1 MAEHIKPRVHKLLTQ
16 VSIMHNEAVYVR
28 HNELNPWVRKRN
40 GIKFYVGQLFYLNS
54 STTCLCAILAQPR
67 TQGFIFA
74 PVALP
79 LRKNPGPG
87 WSRDT
92 FISCNP
98 WGGGGVRPSMR
109 QMVITSAM
117 FYSSLY
123 FAIVNSHLYS
133 SIILKPKQV
142 MKCLEAVYFG
152 RDVIAVLPT
161 GYGKSLI
168 FHLLPSLFYDK
179 LTSASNK
186 RAVVIVVSPLN
197 ALIENQIKKSYQGNI
212 KAGILNVK
220 KGKDDE
226 DLRLKLVGTDLLLRD
241 AMYDI
246 IYRHPEAFLSCKEG
260 MELLQS
266 VPYQKSVRAIIVDE
280 AHCIL
285 EWYVCRV

>member
-1 MAEHIKPRVHKLLTQ
+1 
-16 VSIMHNEAVYVR
+16 
-28 HNELNPWVRKRN
+28 
-40 GIKFYVGQLFYLNS
+40 
-54 STTCLCAILAQPR
+54 
-67 TQGFIFA
+67 
-74 PVALP
+74 
-79 LRKNPGPG
+79 
-87 WSRDT
+87 
-92 FISCNP
+92 
-98 WGGGGVRPSMR
+98 MR

-117 FYSSLY
+117 FYSSLH

-142 MKCLEAVYFG
+142 KCLEAVYFG

-168 FHLLPSLFYDK
+168 FHLLPSLFCDK

-226 DLRLKLVGTDLLLRD
+226 DLRLNQVGTDLLLRD

-246 IYRHPEAFLSCKEG
+246 YMHPRHFCLVKKGWNSFRVCLIRNQFGLLLSMKLIVFSNGMYVECEIEVHTRGEMLGLRVCK
-260 MELLQS
+260 S
-266 VPYQKSVRAIIVDE
+266 IANPVTNSKFATICHICTRANLMQTLNLHRI
-280 AHCIL
+280 CIFVNL
-285 EWYVCRV
+285 

>member
-1 MAEHIKPRVHKLLTQ
+1 MNTIYLVLLALMKIRNLVPRVLSPPPLLSRCEKTLVQ
-16 VSIMHNEAVYVR
+16 TGHVTH
-28 HNELNPWVRKRN
+28 
-40 GIKFYVGQLFYLNS
+40 LFPA
-54 STTCLCAILAQPR
+54 TR
-67 TQGFIFA
+67 
-74 PVALP
+74 
-79 LRKNPGPG
+79 
-87 WSRDT
+87 
-92 FISCNP
+92 
-98 WGGGGVRPSMR
+98 GGVRPSMR

-117 FYSSLY
+117 FYSSLH

-133 SIILKPKQV
+133 SIIFKPKQV
-142 MKCLEAVYFG
+142 KCLEAVYFG

-168 FHLLPSLFYDK
+168 FHLLPSLFCDK

-197 ALIENQIKKSYQGNI
+197 ALIENRIKKSYQGNI
-212 KAGILNVK
+212 KSGILNVK

-226 DLRLKLVGTDLLLRD
+226 DLRLNLVGTELLLRD

-246 IYRHPEAFLSCKEG
+246 IYMHPEAFLSCKEG

>member
-1 MAEHIKPRVHKLLTQ
+1 MIIVARFGIHLEKVSVKDYKNCRIERAANLVPRVL
-16 VSIMHNEAVYVR
+16 S
-28 HNELNPWVRKRN
+28 P
-40 GIKFYVGQLFYLNS
+40 
-54 STTCLCAILAQPR
+54 
-67 TQGFIFA
+67 
-74 PVALP
+74 LP
-79 LRKNPGPG
+79 LL
-87 WSRDT
+87 SRCEKT
-92 FISCNP
+92 LVQTGHVTHLFP
-98 WGGGGVRPSMR
+98 ATRGGGGGRPSMR

-117 FYSSLY
+117 FYSSLH

-142 MKCLEAVYFG
+142 KCLEAVYFG

-168 FHLLPSLFYDK
+168 CHLLPSLFYDK

-226 DLRLKLVGTDLLLRD
+226 DLRLNLVGTDLLLRD

-246 IYRHPEAFLSCKEG
+246 IYMHPEAFLS
-260 MELLQS
+260 L
-266 VPYQKSVRAIIVDE
+266 
-280 AHCIL
+280 
-285 EWYVCRV
+285 

>member
-1 MAEHIKPRVHKLLTQ
+1 
-16 VSIMHNEAVYVR
+16 
-28 HNELNPWVRKRN
+28 
-40 GIKFYVGQLFYLNS
+40 
-54 STTCLCAILAQPR
+54 
-67 TQGFIFA
+67 
-74 PVALP
+74 
-79 LRKNPGPG
+79 
-87 WSRDT
+87 
-92 FISCNP
+92 
-98 WGGGGVRPSMR
+98 
-109 QMVITSAM
+109 M
-117 FYSSLY
+117 FYSSHH

-142 MKCLEAVYFG
+142 KCLEAVYFG

-168 FHLLPSLFYDK
+168 FHLFPSLFHDK
-179 LTSASNK
+179 LMSASNK
-186 RAVVIVVSPLN
+186 RAVIVVSLLN

-212 KAGILNVK
+212 KVGILNVK

-226 DLRLKLVGTDLLLRD
+226 DLRLNLVSTDLLLRD

-246 IYRHPEAFLSCKEG
+246 IYMHPEAFLSCKEG

-266 VPYQKSVRAIIVDE
+266 VPYQESVRAIIVDE

>member
-1 MAEHIKPRVHKLLTQ
+1 
-16 VSIMHNEAVYVR
+16 
-28 HNELNPWVRKRN
+28 
-40 GIKFYVGQLFYLNS
+40 
-54 STTCLCAILAQPR
+54 
-67 TQGFIFA
+67 
-74 PVALP
+74 
-79 LRKNPGPG
+79 
-87 WSRDT
+87 
-92 FISCNP
+92 
-98 WGGGGVRPSMR
+98 
-109 QMVITSAM
+109 MVITSAM
-117 FYSSLY
+117 FYSSLH
-123 FAIVNSHLYS
+123 FAIVNIHLYS

-142 MKCLEAVYFG
+142 KCLEAVYFG

-220 KGKDDE
+220 KGKHDE
-226 DLRLKLVGTDLLLRD
+226 DLRLNLVGTDLLLRD

-246 IYRHPEAFLSCKEG
+246 IYMHPEAFLSCKEG